1 MNILDVDLLPAEY
14 DALLETIRRD
24 FRIESLR
31 SRLEASEQDLHR
43 ANARM
48 CIRLLEILNP
58 KRQSMQKKFGVTS
71 LVEVDGVT

>member
-1 MNILDVDLLPAEY
+1 MNILDVNLMPAEL

-24 FRIESLR
+24 FRAQSLQGA
-31 SRLEASEQDLHR
+31 LPTFEQNLHR

-58 KRQSMQKKFGVTS
+58 KRQAIKKICVTS
-71 LVEVDGVT
+71 ISEVGRGT